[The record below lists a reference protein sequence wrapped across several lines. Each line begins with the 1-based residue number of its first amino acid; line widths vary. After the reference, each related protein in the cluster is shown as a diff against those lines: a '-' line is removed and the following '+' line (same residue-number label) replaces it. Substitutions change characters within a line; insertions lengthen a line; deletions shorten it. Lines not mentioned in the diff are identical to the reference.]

1 MVIVSVYWLVVG
13 CWLLVVGIVG
23 GVVVVVESGMFVVNM
38 LCWGDE
44 SCIVIGVGLWGSGRC
59 GGSLFE

>member
-1 MVIVSVYWLVVG
+1 M
-13 CWLLVVGIVG
+13 LVVGIVG
-23 GVVVVVESGMFVVNM
+23 GVAVVVESGMFAVNM